1 MLLQLMISMLL
12 LVILLLLDIIL
23 LLVFCDQ
30 IINYLVSFIEIN
42 ESVNF
47 SFISC
52 KK

>member
-12 LVILLLLDIIL
+12 LVILLLDIIL

-52 KK
+52 KQ